1 MERHIASLLANVSF
15 FTLIGNVDDDRV
27 SLLARLLLT
36 LARNMAVTCESKRI
50 YKIPRMLAF
59 MGIFVCKLI
68 HWNARNDRDVAQ
80 EQSDEAESRLFLVF
94 AGNVRP
100 RKPASIPN

>member
-50 YKIPRMLAF
+50 QNAPECLHSWGILYAF
-59 MGIFVCKLI
+59 LV
-68 HWNARNDRDVAQ
+68 HWNARNDRT
-80 EQSDEAESRLFLVF
+80 EAKRM
-94 AGNVRP
+94 
-100 RKPASIPN
+100 

>member
-1 MERHIASLLANVSF
+1 MC
-15 FTLIGNVDDDRV
+15 D
-27 SLLARLLLT
+27 
-36 LARNMAVTCESKRI
+36 
-50 YKIPRMLAF
+50 
-59 MGIFVCKLI
+59 LI

-100 RKPASIPN
+100 PKPCKRMERHIASLLANVSFLILLLIRTAVFYLTIKRQYAIFFNNNKWRQL